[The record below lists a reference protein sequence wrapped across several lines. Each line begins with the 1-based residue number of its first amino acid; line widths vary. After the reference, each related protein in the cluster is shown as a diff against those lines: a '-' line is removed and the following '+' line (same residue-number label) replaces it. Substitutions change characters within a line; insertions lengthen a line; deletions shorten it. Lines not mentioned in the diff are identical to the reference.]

1 MSGPALLV
9 LRAGPAVTVQDAG
22 RFGRQRLGVSPAG
35 PMDPWAFAM
44 AARLAGGPEPASG
57 LELGPGPLELEVDAA
72 RVRIG
77 LAGAPRPVAVDGQAR
92 PFWSGLELARGQRL
106 ALGAALRGVWSYL
119 VVAGGLDLSLVLG
132 SRATHTLSRIGG
144 LAGRALRARDRLP
157 LAAPEATAGLPELAL
172 EEPPAEEAGPI
183 RTILGPQ
190 EAWFTTDGLA
200 TFLGAEWRV
209 SARSDRM
216 GYRLEGPRIA
226 HARSPNIVSDGIVF
240 GSVQVPGMGQPIVLL
255 ADRQSTG
262 GYPKIATVITADLG
276 RLAQVP
282 AGAALRFAAVDL
294 ATARR
299 ARAQVRARLE
309 QACARLV
316 PVAAAGRLEAGFLL
330 SVNLVSGVTAGEP
343 ERPPP
348 GSGPEGP

>member
-1 MSGPALLV
+1 MSGAALRV

-35 PMDPWAFAM
+35 PMDPWAFAL

-57 LELGPGPLELEVDAA
+57 LELGPGPLELEVLAE

-77 LAGAPRPVAVDGQAR
+77 LAGAPRAVAVDGLPR
-92 PFWSGLELARGQRL
+92 PFWSALELARGQRL
-106 ALGAALRGVWSYL
+106 ALGAAGRGVWSYL
-119 VVAGGLDLSLVLG
+119 VVAGGLALPAVLG
-132 SRATHTLSRIGG
+132 SLATHTLSGIGG
-144 LAGRALRARDRLP
+144 LAGRALRAEDLLP
-157 LAAPEATAGLPELAL
+157 LAAAEAAAGRPELAL
-172 EEPPAEEAGPI
+172 AEPPAEEPGPI
-183 RTILGPQ
+183 RVILGPQ
-190 EAWFTTDGLA
+190 EAWFTAEGIA

-240 GSVQVPGMGQPIVLL
+240 GSIQVPGMGQPIVLL

-282 AGAALRFAAVDL
+282 AGSALRFAAIDP
-294 ATARR
+294 AEARR
-299 ARAQVRARLE
+299 ARARARQRLE

-343 ERPPP
+343 EPSR
-348 GSGPEGP
+348 GSGGVGP